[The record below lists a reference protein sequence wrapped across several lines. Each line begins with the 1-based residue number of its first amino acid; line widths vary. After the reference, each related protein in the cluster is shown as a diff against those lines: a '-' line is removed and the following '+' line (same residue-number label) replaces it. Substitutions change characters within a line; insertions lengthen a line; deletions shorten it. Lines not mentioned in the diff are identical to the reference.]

1 MDETGNKGQRQ
12 QKTRKAR
19 IQRRKRR
26 KEGGHEKQQQ
36 AKRHK
41 HRLTFF
47 GIAGID
53 DLINLP
59 PLVHEVDSCDR
70 VGP

>member
-19 IQRRKRR
+19 TQRRKGR
-26 KEGGHEKQQQ
+26 KTWEASTSKKQSI
-36 AKRHK
+36 
-41 HRLTFF
+41 FIF
-47 GIAGID
+47 SGIAGNND
-53 DLINLP
+53 VINLP
-59 PLVHEVDSCDR
+59 PLVREVDSCDR